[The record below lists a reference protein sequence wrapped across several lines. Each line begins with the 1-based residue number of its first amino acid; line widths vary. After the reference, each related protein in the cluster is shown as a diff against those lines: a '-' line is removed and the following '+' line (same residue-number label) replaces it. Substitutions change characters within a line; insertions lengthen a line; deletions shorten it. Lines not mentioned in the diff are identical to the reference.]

1 MIQSLF
7 KEFFK
12 KIYPIVNKN
21 INYYPPCNRDICYCY
36 RYLDLNDIQN
46 KYFYDS
52 CYFRSR
58 IHFKNKKN

>member
-1 MIQSLF
+1 MLQYLL
-7 KEFFK
+7 KEFSK

-21 INYYPPCNRDICYCY
+21 MNYYPPCGRDPCYCY

-52 CYFRSR
+52 CFRSR
-58 IHFKNKKN
+58 IHFENKKN